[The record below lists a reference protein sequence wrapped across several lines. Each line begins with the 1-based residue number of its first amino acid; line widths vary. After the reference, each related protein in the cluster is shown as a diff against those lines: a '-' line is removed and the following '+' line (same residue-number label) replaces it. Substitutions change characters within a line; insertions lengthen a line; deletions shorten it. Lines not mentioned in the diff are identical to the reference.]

1 MVHIT
6 RAVKA
11 NLTKKT
17 YSMQNKM
24 LSQITDNTVN
34 NTMKMLQKI
43 NGLRDL
49 GGLGSSNAAH
59 PSRVANISI
68 TSPAHH
74 KTGANYIKMMEP
86 LKNHTIQ
93 PESTILNLG
102 S

>member
-34 NTMKMLQKI
+34 NTMKMLRKI

-49 GGLGSSNAAH
+49 GGLGSSNGTPIKSSKYFDH
-59 PSRVANISI
+59 ITGSSQNRV
-68 TSPAHH
+68 
-74 KTGANYIKMMEP
+74 NYIK
-86 LKNHTIQ
+86 ND
-93 PESTILNLG
+93 ESL
-102 S
+102 